1 MIFKKIALAILPF
14 FVACFF
20 INENGFAQNYHFVYL
35 QSANR
40 QPYTVQLNEQNYAST
55 AGGYMIIPR
64 LMPGNHQIQLQ
75 WQQNPSLVLNFDIP
89 VSDQD
94 AGYNLSKGENGNWQ
108 LTGLS
113 NELVIAA
120 TMPSSSES
128 STVAQTTQIQNN
140 NIAASS
146 TNNNP
151 ASTTATSNTV
161 ASNTVTSNTITSVKP
176 SKGGA
181 AEANSVNSNNS
192 GTIPTN
198 TDAVIKK
205 QVIPKSVTR
214 ATNNGNVAKTFER
227 MSAEGLDQ
235 IYVVQGVSKPDTV
248 AVFIPLKQAPKAEV
262 KPAEVPATPQM
273 PKEVVTTVATNKIDS
288 SSNLNATNNDNQ
300 NTASKLNIDNTVQKN
315 NAQTCQPATKEDFN
329 ATRIAMA
336 SSNTDA
342 AMIDAAKKAFEK
354 NCYTVE
360 QIKNLGVLFLS
371 QQNRLQFFIAAR
383 PHLVDAANFGSL
395 VNEFIDPNVID
406 QFKKL
411 DNSN

>member
-64 LMPGNHQIQLQ
+64 LMPGKHQIQLQ

-120 TMPSSSES
+120 TMPSVSES

-151 ASTTATSNTV
+151 VSTTATS
-161 ASNTVTSNTITSVKP
+161 ITAAAVKP
-176 SKGGA
+176 LKANA
-181 AEANSVNSNNS
+181 AELNSVHSNNS
-192 GTIPTN
+192 GTVSTN

-205 QVIPKSVTR
+205 QVMPKPVTR
-214 ATNNGNVAKTFER
+214 VTNNGNVAKTFER

-248 AVFIPLKQAPKAEV
+248 AVFIPLKQTPKAEV
-262 KPAEVPATPQM
+262 KPSEVPATPQM
-273 PKEVVTTVATNKIDS
+273 PKEVVTTVATNTIDS
-288 SSNLNATNNDNQ
+288 SGNLNATNNDNQ
-300 NTASKLNIDNTVQKN
+300 NTNKPNIDNNVQKN

-383 PHLVDAANFGSL
+383 PHLVDATNFGSL

>member
-1 MIFKKIALAILPF
+1 MIFKKISLALLPF

-55 AGGYMIIPR
+55 VGGYMIIPR

-75 WQQNPSLVLNFDIP
+75 WQQNPSLILNFNIP
-89 VSDQD
+89 VTDQD

-120 TMPSSSES
+120 TMPSNSES

-140 NIAASS
+140 NIADSS
-146 TNNNP
+146 TNNKS
-151 ASTTATSNTV
+151 ASNKA
-161 ASNTVTSNTITSVKP
+161 ASNTATTVKP
-176 SKGGA
+176 LKA
-181 AEANSVNSNNS
+181 NTAEANSTNSSTVSN
-192 GTIPTN
+192 TN
-198 TDAVIKK
+198 DVSIKK
-205 QVIPKSVTR
+205 QVMPKQVTR

-227 MSAEGLDQ
+227 MGAEGLDQ
-235 IYVVQGVSKPDTV
+235 IYVVQGVSKSDTI

-300 NTASKLNIDNTVQKN
+300 NTTSKPNIDNTIQKN

-336 SSNTDA
+336 SSYTDA

-354 NCYTVE
+354 NCYSVD

-383 PHLVDAANFGSL
+383 PHLLDAANFGSL

>member
-1 MIFKKIALAILPF
+1 
-14 FVACFF
+14 
-20 INENGFAQNYHFVYL
+20 
-35 QSANR
+35 
-40 QPYTVQLNEQNYAST
+40 
-55 AGGYMIIPR
+55 
-64 LMPGNHQIQLQ
+64 
-75 WQQNPSLVLNFDIP
+75 
-89 VSDQD
+89 
-94 AGYNLSKGENGNWQ
+94 
-108 LTGLS
+108 
-113 NELVIAA
+113 
-120 TMPSSSES
+120 MPSGSES

-151 ASTTATSNTV
+151 ASTTATSTT
-161 ASNTVTSNTITSVKP
+161 AAAVKP
-176 SKGGA
+176 LKANA
-181 AEANSVNSNNS
+181 AEPNSVNSNIS
-192 GTIPTN
+192 GTVSTN

-205 QVIPKSVTR
+205 QVMPKPVTR
-214 ATNNGNVAKTFER
+214 ATNNGNVAKSFER
-227 MSAEGLDQ
+227 MRAEGLDQ

-262 KPAEVPATPQM
+262 KPAEVPATRQM
-273 PKEVVTTVATNKIDS
+273 LKEVVTTVATNTIDS
-288 SSNLNATNNDNQ
+288 SGNLNATNNDNQ
-300 NTASKLNIDNTVQKN
+300 NTTSMPNIENTDQKN

-342 AMIDAAKKAFEK
+342 AMIDAAKKASEK

>member
-1 MIFKKIALAILPF
+1 MISKKIALAILPF

-20 INENGFAQNYHFVYL
+20 INENGLAQNYHFVYL

-120 TMPSSSES
+120 TMPSNSQS
-128 STVAQTTQIQNN
+128 STVAQTTQIQNITN
-140 NIAASS
+140 PS
-146 TNNNP
+146 TNNNQSS
-151 ASTTATSNTV
+151 AAATSTTTTA
-161 ASNTVTSNTITSVKP
+161 VKP
-176 SKGGA
+176 LTASA
-181 AEANSVNSNNS
+181 AEANSVNTNNS
-192 GTIPTN
+192 GAVSTT
-198 TDAVIKK
+198 TDATIKK
-205 QVIPKSVTR
+205 QVMPKPVTH
-214 ATNNGNVAKTFER
+214 ATNNSNVAKTFER

-235 IYVVQGVSKPDTV
+235 IYVVQGVNKPDTV

-262 KPAEVPATPQM
+262 KPAEVPAIPQM

-288 SSNLNATNNDNQ
+288 SSNLNATNNNQ
-300 NTASKLNIDNTVQKN
+300 NTNNPNIDNTVQRN

-329 ATRIAMA
+329 STRIAMA

-354 NCYTVE
+354 KCYTVE

-395 VNEFIDPNVID
+395 VNEFIDPNVIN